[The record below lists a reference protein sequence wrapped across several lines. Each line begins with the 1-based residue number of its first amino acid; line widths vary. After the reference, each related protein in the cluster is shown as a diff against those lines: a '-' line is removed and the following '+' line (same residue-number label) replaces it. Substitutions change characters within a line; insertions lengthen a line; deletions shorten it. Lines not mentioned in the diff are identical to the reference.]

1 MRVLV
6 AADRG
11 YMGAVLVP
19 FLRAVRHEAGGLD
32 LGLYE
37 GCSLYGAAGSGTQPA
52 DESR

>member
-11 YMGAVLVP
+11 YMGAVLVS
-19 FLRAVRHEAGGLD
+19 FLRAAGHEAGGLD

-37 GCSLYGAAGSGTQPA
+37 RCGLYGAASSGTQPA